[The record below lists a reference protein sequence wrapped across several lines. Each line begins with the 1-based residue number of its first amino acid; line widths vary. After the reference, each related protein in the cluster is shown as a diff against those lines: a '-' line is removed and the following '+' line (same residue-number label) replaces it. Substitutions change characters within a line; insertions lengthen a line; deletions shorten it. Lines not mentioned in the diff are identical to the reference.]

1 MKIRRLRSEDIRPAV
16 ELAAALDLGYPGMEN
31 DRIWVAED
39 QGRIAGLI
47 ALRTHADCLELVS
60 LGVDPEYRNRGLGRK
75 LVEALVDASEGDIH
89 LATII
94 PRFFEAYGFVE
105 TTSIPEGMAKDPSWC
120 DGCPKE
126 LCTIM
131 VRIAA

>member
-1 MKIRRLRSEDIRPAV
+1 MKIRKAGAQDIAAAV
-16 ELAAALDLGYPGMEN
+16 ELAAALGLDYPGMEN

-39 QGRIAGLI
+39 QGRIMGLV
-47 ALRTHADCLELVS
+47 ALRSHPDCRELVS

-75 LVEALVDASEGDIH
+75 LVEALVDEAEGDIH

-94 PRFFEAYGFVE
+94 PRFFEAFGFVE

-126 LCTIM
+126 LCSIM
-131 VRIAA
+131 VRIDA

>member
-1 MKIRRLRSEDIRPAV
+1 MKIRKGGAQDTGAAV
-16 ELAAALDLGYPGMEN
+16 ELAAALGLDYPGMEK

-47 ALRTHADCLELVS
+47 ALRTHADCRELVS

-75 LVEALVDASEGDIH
+75 LVEALVDGSEGDIH

-120 DGCPKE
+120 EGCPKK

-131 VRIAA
+131 VRLDA